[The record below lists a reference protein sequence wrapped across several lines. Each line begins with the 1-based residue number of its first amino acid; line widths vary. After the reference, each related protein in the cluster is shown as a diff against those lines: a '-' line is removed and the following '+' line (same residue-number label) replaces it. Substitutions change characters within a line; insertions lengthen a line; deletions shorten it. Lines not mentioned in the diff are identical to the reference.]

1 MTEVAEVAERPIYPF
16 SRDMSCPFAPPPA
29 MSGLRR
35 DDPISRVRLWDGTPA
50 WLVTRY
56 DDVRTLLAD
65 PRLSSD
71 VSKPGYPHL
80 GAGVGAAQKAF
91 RTFLN
96 MDDPEHA
103 RHRRM
108 LTRAFMVKRIEA
120 LRPRI
125 QEHADA
131 AVEELASRPQ
141 PADLVSAVALPVTS
155 NMIAELLGVPYEDH
169 EFFQERTVVLGSG
182 SADVEQSLRA
192 SEEVQDFF
200 RTLVEHKR
208 SHPGP
213 DVISHLNSLQ
223 DDGEITLTETLN
235 TLRLLLAAG
244 HDTTASMIALGTLAL
259 LQHPDQLGWL
269 MADPGARAA
278 GAVEELLRYLTI
290 SHFGRRRIA
299 TADIEIAGRV
309 IRAGEGVIAAND
321 SANRDADA
329 FPDPDVLDL
338 GRDARHHLTFG
349 FGTHQCLGQPLAR
362 VELQVVYPTL
372 FRRFPDL
379 RAAEPLDALRFKQTS
394 VFYGLHDLPVTW

>member
-1 MTEVAEVAERPIYPF
+1 MTEVAEIAECPVYPF
-16 SRDMSCPFAPPPA
+16 SRDMRCPFEPPPRMA
-29 MSGLRR
+29 DLRR

-80 GAGVGAAQKAF
+80 GAGVGATQKTF

-108 LTRAFMVKRIEA
+108 LTRDFMIRRVEG

-125 QEHADA
+125 QAHADA
-131 AVEELASRPQ
+131 AVEELAARPR
-141 PADLVSAVALPVTS
+141 PADLVSTVALPVAST
-155 NMIAELLGVPYEDH
+155 MIAELLGVPYEDH
-169 EFFQERTVVLGSG
+169 EFFQSRTVVLGSG
-182 SADVEQSLRA
+182 DADAEEALRA
-192 SEEVQDFF
+192 SEEVQEFF
-200 RTLVEHKR
+200 RGLIEHR
-208 SHPGP
+208 RRHPGH

-244 HDTTASMIALGTLAL
+244 HDTTASMIALGTLTL
-259 LQHPDQLGWL
+259 LQHPDQLEWL
-269 MADPGARAA
+269 MTDPAARAR

-299 TADIEIAGRV
+299 VADIEVAGQV

-329 FPDPDVLDL
+329 FPDPDTLDL
-338 GRDARHHLTFG
+338 SRDARHHLTFG
-349 FGTHQCLGQPLAR
+349 YGSHQCLGQPLAR

-379 RAAEPLDALRFKQTS
+379 RAAEPLDTLRFKQTS